1 MPQTLPPTILAVL
14 LPFANVFLLGK
25 TFSKA
30 LVLMTGALL
39 CRGGVT
45 VCAALRM
52 VFLASEE
59 QFSKYHRLLSRDRCD
74 LMIGARI
81 LLKTLLETFQPQ
93 GPITFAIDD
102 TLERRRGKKIQAK
115 GKFKD
120 PIHSSGGKVVISSG
134 LRWMPVMLLT
144 PIPFLKRMV
153 ALPFLTVLTWSEKRA
168 RELKIRHKSPQKCA
182 AQVVCLLRSWI
193 PSRQMRLV
201 VDAGYACVEL
211 FTQCIKY
218 KVTLITRL
226 RANARLFDLP
236 PPRTGKKGR
245 PAKKGNR
252 LTIDEIAKKVSWRRY
267 TVKGYGGEAVVRD
280 LAEWACLWC
289 PVKGEPIRVR
299 LVLSRDPA
307 DAKGAIFTLITND
320 FDIPITEVLEAYIM
334 RWSQEVTHREVR
346 EHLGME
352 TQRQWSNNAIARTT
366 PFLFSLYSLV
376 FLIANSLMKEK
387 TIEPGQTTWY
397 CKEGLTFSD
406 LLGAVRRVL
415 REHQFSQIWASS
427 QKLNK
432 YPPEEGLLE
441 TFLGLLEAA

>member
-1 MPQTLPPTILAVL
+1 MLQTLPPSILAIL
-14 LPFANVFLLGK
+14 LPFANIFLLGK
-25 TFSKA
+25 TFTKA
-30 LVLMTGALL
+30 TVLITGAVL
-39 CRGGVT
+39 CKGGIT

-52 VFLASEE
+52 VSLASEK

-74 LMIGARI
+74 LILGAKI
-81 LLKTLLETFQPQ
+81 LLQTLLNTFQPQ

-115 GKFKD
+115 GRFKD
-120 PIHSSGGKVVISSG
+120 PIYSSGGKVVISSG

-144 PIPFLKRMV
+144 PIPFLKRIV

-168 RELKIRHKSPQKCA
+168 NELKIKHKSPQKYA
-182 AQVVCLLRSWI
+182 AQVVCLLRLWI

-211 FTQCIKY
+211 FIQCTKY
-218 KVTLITRL
+218 NVTLITRL

-245 PAKKGNR
+245 PAKKGER
-252 LTIDEIAKKVSWRRY
+252 LAIKDIAKRVSWSRH
-267 TVKGYGGEAVVRD
+267 TIKGYGGEAIIRD
-280 LAEWACLWC
+280 LATWTCLWC
-289 PVKGEPIRVR
+289 PVNGEPIHIR
-299 LVLSRDPA
+299 LILARDPT
-307 DAKGAIFTLITND
+307 DIKGTIFTLMTND
-320 FDIPITEVLEAYIM
+320 FNIPITEVMEGYIM
-334 RWSQEVTHREVR
+334 RWGQEVTHREVR

-352 TQRQWSNNAIARTT
+352 TQRQWSKNAIARTT

-376 FLIANSLMKEK
+376 FLMADSLMKQK
-387 TIEPGQTTWY
+387 TIQPGQTTWY
-397 CKEGLTFSD
+397 CKDGLTFSD

-427 QKLNK
+427 HKLKK
-432 YPPEEGLLE
+432 YPLDEGLLE
-441 TFLGLLEAA
+441 AFLGLLEAA

>member
-1 MPQTLPPTILAVL
+1 MLQTLPSPILSIL
-14 LPFANVFLLGK
+14 LPFSNVFLLSK

-39 CRGGVT
+39 CKGGVT

-52 VFLASEE
+52 VSLASEK

-74 LMIGARI
+74 LMLGAKI
-81 LLKTLLETFQPQ
+81 LLQSLLNTFQPQ

-115 GKFKD
+115 GRFKD

-144 PIPFLKRMV
+144 PVPFLKRMV
-153 ALPFLTVLTWSEKRA
+153 ALPFLTVLTQSEKRA
-168 RELKIRHKSPQKCA
+168 KELQIRHKSPQKYA
-182 AQVVCLLRSWI
+182 TQVVCLLRSWI

-211 FTQCIKY
+211 FIQCIKY

-226 RANARLFDLP
+226 RANARLFDFP

-245 PAKKGNR
+245 PAKKGER
-252 LTIDEIAKKVSWRRY
+252 LTIKEIAKRASWRRY
-267 TVKGYGGEAVVRD
+267 TVKGYGGESIIRD
-280 LAEWACLWC
+280 LAEWTCLWC
-289 PVKGEPIRVR
+289 PVKGEPIRIR
-299 LVLSRDPA
+299 LVFSRDPN
-307 DAKGAIFTLITND
+307 DVKGVVFTLMTND
-320 FDIPITEVLEAYIM
+320 FNISMAEVLEGYIM
-334 RWSQEVTHREVR
+334 RWSQEVTHREAR
-346 EHLGME
+346 EYVGVE

-366 PFLFSLYSLV
+366 PLLFALYSLV
-376 FLIANSLMKEK
+376 FLMANALMKGK
-387 TIEPGQTTWY
+387 KIEPGKTAWY
-397 CKEGLTFSD
+397 CKDGLTFSD
-406 LLGAVRRVL
+406 LLSAVRRVL
-415 REHQFSQIWASS
+415 REHQFSQIWASC

-441 TFLGLLEAA
+441 TFLDLLEVA